1 MGDEDDF
8 DLMSGTFYMAAP
20 LPAYR
25 PDIRNWASVI
35 LVATPRGL
43 SHALGE
49 GWQRK
54 QILVPDI
61 RSLAR
66 LRWRR
71 LVMTWEYVTEPVGSD
86 MYRLIES
93 HQRMYNAQVCIDQ
106 IRPEKEIWHDEP

>member
-25 PDIRNWASVI
+25 PDIRDWASVI

-43 SHALGE
+43 SNALGE

-71 LVMTWEYVTEPVGSD
+71 LVMTWEYVMEFVDSD
-86 MYRLIES
+86 MYRLVES
-93 HQRMYNAQVCIDQ
+93 HQRMYNAQVCIDH
-106 IRPEKEIWHDEP
+106 IRPEKEIWHD